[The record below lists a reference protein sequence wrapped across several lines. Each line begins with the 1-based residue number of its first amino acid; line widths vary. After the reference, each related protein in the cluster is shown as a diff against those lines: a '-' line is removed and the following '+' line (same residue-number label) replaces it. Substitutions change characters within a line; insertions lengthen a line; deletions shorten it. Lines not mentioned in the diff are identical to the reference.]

1 MTDVGTRR
9 TVARR
14 RQSREP
20 AARHQHA
27 RQAGERP
34 AGADQQVERRR
45 RLLGRL
51 SQLAIDPPL
60 HREELFVERQVARYV
75 EHVRRSKRADAKA
88 VLLENAQILER
99 QMSIVNKYNSDAANA
114 PITVSPAGSS
124 GTTVNYNI
132 TVACGA
138 GANAT
143 SFTLR
148 ATRANAM
155 AGDSCGDF
163 TLTNTGLRDLLS
175 NSSTVAECWNR

>member
-1 MTDVGTRR
+1 MDGRSGVALAGKKLGVKLMKSNTNRTDGFTLIEVMIVVAIVGIL
-9 TVARR
+9 VA
-14 RQSREP
+14 
-20 AARHQHA
+20 
-27 RQAGERP
+27 
-34 AGADQQVERRR
+34 
-45 RLLGRL
+45 
-51 SQLAIDPPL
+51 
-60 HREELFVERQVARYV
+60 VALPSYV

-114 PITVSPAGSS
+114 PITVSPAGAN
-124 GTTVNYNI
+124 GTAVNYDI
-132 TVACGA
+132 TVAYGG

-175 NSSTVAECWNR
+175 NTSTVAECWKR

>member
-1 MTDVGTRR
+1 MKLNTKSNNGFTLIEVMIVVAIVGII
-9 TVARR
+9 VAIAL
-14 RQSREP
+14 P
-20 AARHQHA
+20 N
-27 RQAGERP
+27 
-34 AGADQQVERRR
+34 
-45 RLLGRL
+45 
-51 SQLAIDPPL
+51 
-60 HREELFVERQVARYV
+60 YV

-114 PITVSPAGSS
+114 PITVSPAGAT
-124 GTTVNYNI
+124 GTAVNYDVTI
-132 TVACGA
+132 AYGA

-175 NSSTVAECWNR
+175 NTSTVAECWNR